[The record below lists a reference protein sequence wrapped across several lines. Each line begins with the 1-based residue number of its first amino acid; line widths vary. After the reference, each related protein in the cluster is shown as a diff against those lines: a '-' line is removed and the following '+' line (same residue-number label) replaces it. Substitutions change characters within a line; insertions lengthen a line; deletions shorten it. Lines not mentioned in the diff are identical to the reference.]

1 MLSIGDLVVRYR
13 GVEEPTLKGVSL
25 TISAGEKIALVG
37 ESGSGKSTL
46 AKALLGLAPVQSGS
60 VSFQGRRVLEEGLN
74 LSDQDYRRR
83 VQMIFQDPYNSLH
96 PRLSV
101 QSNLVEPLKIHG
113 LYDSKESLQA
123 CRDVLE
129 RVGLDPQVAN
139 RHPHQFSGGQLQR
152 IGIARALLM
161 EPLVLLADEPV
172 SALDVSVQAQVL
184 NLLARL
190 SAEKELAML
199 FISHDLAVVRHL
211 CEKVAVMYKGRLVEY
226 GPVDQVCFEPQHP
239 YTQTLVDATLGKPLS
254 FSATTDGRG
263 ACPYLPRCPYS
274 QDRCKQELPP
284 LLENTAGHSSAC
296 HFPGCSGGTSSVE
309 SV

>member
-1 MLSIGDLVVRYR
+1 MLRVEDLVVQYK
-13 GVEEPTLKGVSL
+13 GVKEPTLKGVSL
-25 TISAGEKIALVG
+25 TIEPGERMALVG

-46 AKALLGLAPVQSGS
+46 AKALLGLAPVQSGK
-60 VSFQGRRVLEEGLN
+60 VSFQGRRVVAPDQKLA
-74 LSDQDYRRR
+74 DQDYRRR

-101 QSNLVEPLKIHG
+101 QSNLMEPLKIHR
-113 LYDSKESLQA
+113 LYDPRKSLTA
-123 CRDVLE
+123 CDQVLE
-129 RVGLDPQVAN
+129 RVGLDPQVAK
-139 RHPHQFSGGQLQR
+139 RYPRQFSGGQLQR

-161 EPLVLLADEPV
+161 EPLLLLADEPV

-184 NLLARL
+184 NLLGRL
-190 SAEKELAML
+190 SADSELAVL

-211 CEKVAVMYKGRLVEY
+211 CERVAVMYQGRLVEV

-239 YTQTLVDATLGKPLS
+239 YTQSLVDATQGKPVDLPPQS
-254 FSATTDGRG
+254 EVQGS
-263 ACPYLPRCPYS
+263 CPYLPRCSYS

-284 LLENTAGHSSAC
+284 LLENTAGHLSAC
-296 HFPGCSGGTSSVE
+296 HFPGCSRGTSGDE